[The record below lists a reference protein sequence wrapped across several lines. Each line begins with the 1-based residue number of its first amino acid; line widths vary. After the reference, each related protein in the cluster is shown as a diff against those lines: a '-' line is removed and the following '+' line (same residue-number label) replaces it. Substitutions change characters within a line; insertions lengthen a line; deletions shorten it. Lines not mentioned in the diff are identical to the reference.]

1 VLLIWLYEKSQK
13 LVPRRAHSSAKFSP
27 TRPLWAGYVTADLD
41 GNGPKMRLGPTHGTA
56 LKSTNRLD
64 DEFPTRNRSAAES
77 PLDLINLVQ
86 KLSAQV
92 DALTAMVAGQQK
104 D

>member
-1 VLLIWLYEKSQK
+1 VLLIWLYEKSK
-13 LVPRRAHSSAKFSP
+13 LVPRRTHPSAKFSP
-27 TRPLWAGYVTADLD
+27 TTMTRPLWAGYVTADL
-41 GNGPKMRLGPTHGTA
+41 NGKMRLGPTPSTA
-56 LKSTNRLD
+56 LKSASRLD
-64 DEFPTRNRSAAES
+64 DEFPARNQSAAEG
-77 PLDLINLVQ
+77 PVDLINLVQ